1 MPPSTAIPPKP
12 FHLRPSTRSIPFI
25 PSTSSHP
32 VLYPDKHVNHKRKM
46 SQRGYAVSKECPA
59 AMNRHKNL
67 ARKARQDQ
75 NAHPEHAPNTRDEP
89 PGTHAKSHTPAPP
102 RKNTS
107 AISHNWRIVAVAGER
122 RRELR
127 AGVEGG
133 CVATN
138 HEAHI
143 PATCPP
149 SSMSSYKTGAQT
161 AFPRTPPRLHPGSTF
176 QSEARKA
183 SHILSSTASNLPKE
197 AILSTV
203 RLLHRTEL
211 SAYPCPALLLQP
223 LGCHC

>member
-127 AGVEGG
+127 ADDWCSRPIFHKVKEESSRGARVELGTTEIWVPPVVAVRVRGG
-133 CVATN
+133 
-138 HEAHI
+138 
-143 PATCPP
+143 
-149 SSMSSYKTGAQT
+149 
-161 AFPRTPPRLHPGSTF
+161 
-176 QSEARKA
+176 
-183 SHILSSTASNLPKE
+183 
-197 AILSTV
+197 
-203 RLLHRTEL
+203 
-211 SAYPCPALLLQP
+211 
-223 LGCHC
+223 